1 MPIILKIQ
9 ITPKDQNHG
18 FISTFTFDSKFRIIL
33 EDDHVLSNNF
43 GPSLNVGLN
52 SGSLGLLHLNL
63 EMPTGVKIPVDPV
76 YSEVTG
82 DLVGCALSGPES
94 CLPESPGCCLL
105 TLRPSPTLTPQIRPP
120 PGLLTGEDTCILKPT
135 DGCLLPSS
143 AEYLPPSQARPLD
156 TPAAAQCL
164 HWPWEQPP
172 AHGWSGLRNN

>member
-1 MPIILKIQ
+1 MRDFRLYIVIFSSEVLGNILAAVTVMTNYPEQ
-9 ITPKDQNHG
+9 
-18 FISTFTFDSKFRIIL
+18 
-33 EDDHVLSNNF
+33 
-43 GPSLNVGLN
+43 
-52 SGSLGLLHLNL
+52 
-63 EMPTGVKIPVDPV
+63 PV
-76 YSEVTG
+76 SHVTG